1 MPARLILNADDFG
14 LTPGVNRAI
23 GELNASGV
31 LTSATLMAGGTAFDD
46 AIATARAHLEL
57 GVGCHIVLTDG
68 TPISPPESIPSLIG
82 PDGKSFRPSLVDFLK
97 ALFLGRIREE
107 EIAHEALAQVQKLQR
122 AGVTVTHLDS
132 HKHTHLFPSVCRPL
146 LQVSERAGVS
156 AIRNPFEPSWS
167 LALDHGS
174 ASRRLAIR
182 MMGLLRSRFEAHPQI
197 RDGRVRT
204 TDGTIAI
211 SATGQLTAATL
222 ADLLRAAP
230 MGGTYELCCHPGYND
245 CDLDPVATRLRDHRD
260 AERNAL
266 LAEVPKLLKHA
277 DAPRLINYGSLG
289 ANR

>member
-23 GELNASGV
+23 GELNEAGV
-31 LTSATLMAGGTAFDD
+31 LTSATLMAGGAAFDD
-46 AIATARAHLEL
+46 AVTTAHSHPEL

-68 TPISPPESIPSLIG
+68 VPVSPPESIPSLIG
-82 PDGKSFRPSLVDFLK
+82 PDGKSFRPALVDFLR

-107 EIAHEALAQVQKLQR
+107 DIAREARAQVQKLQR

-146 LQVSERAGVS
+146 LQVAERTGIG

-167 LALDHGS
+167 LALNHGS

-182 MMGLLRSRFEAHPQI
+182 MMGLLRSRFQAHPQI

-204 TDGTIAI
+204 TNGTVAI
-211 SATGQLTAATL
+211 SATGELTATTL
-222 ADLLRAAP
+222 ADILRAAP
-230 MGGTYELCCHPGYND
+230 SSGTYELCCHPGYND
-245 CDLDPVATRLRDHRD
+245 RDLDRVATRLREHRD
-260 AERNAL
+260 IERNAL
-266 LAEVPKLLKHA
+266 LAEVPKLLQRTN
-277 DAPRLINYGSLG
+277 APRLVNYGSLG
-289 ANR
+289 ANG